1 MKVILAYSGGLDTSI
16 AVKWL
21 KEKYNAEVITY
32 TADLGQGGMD
42 EIKEKALKTG
52 AVNAYVDNL
61 KEEFVNDYI
70 FPSLKAG
77 ALYQGKYPLA
87 TALGRPLIA
96 RKMVELAKR
105 ENADA
110 LAHGC
115 TGKGN
120 DQVRFE
126 LTFMALAPEIKII
139 APAREWKFN
148 SREEEI
154 EYAKKNKIPVDVSK
168 KSPYSID
175 KNLWGIS
182 IECGELEDP
191 WKEPPE
197 DAYQITVSPE
207 KTLQSPEYIEIAF
220 EKGIPVRLNNKNFSS
235 VQLIEYLNVHGSKYG
250 IGRIDMVEDR
260 LIGIKSREIYEA
272 PSATILHSARESL
285 ESLILD
291 RETRSFKS
299 IASQKYAELVYYG
312 WWFSPLRE
320 ALDSFFEK
328 ICSNLTGKVKMKL
341 SGGKAVVAGIYSPYS
356 LYEVDLATYSGKD
369 MFDKTLSKGFIT
381 LWGLPLK
388 LRKK

>member
-220 EKGIPVRLNNKNFSS
+220 EKGIPVRLNSKNLSP